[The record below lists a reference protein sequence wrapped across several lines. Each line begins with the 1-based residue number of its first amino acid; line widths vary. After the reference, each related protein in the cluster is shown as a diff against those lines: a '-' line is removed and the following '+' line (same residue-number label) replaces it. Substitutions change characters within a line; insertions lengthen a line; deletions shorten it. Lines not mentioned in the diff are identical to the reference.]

1 MDEQFDVTVIIA
13 TYNRAD
19 MLPGALESV
28 LAQDA
33 GGVRYEVIVVDNNSP
48 DQTREVVES
57 IIARRSPSAPNLRYL
72 FEGQQGVAH
81 ARNTAIGFARAPIIA
96 FTDDDVRV
104 APDWVA
110 MIKRS
115 FDEHPEIDCIGGKVL
130 PIWRAE
136 PPAWLT
142 HKHWSPLALTDYG
155 ETFIRTNTEW
165 PRCLV
170 TANASFRR
178 EVFDRIGLFEPA
190 CQRVKDGIG
199 STEDHELQIRFWN
212 AGGQGLYDPRLVVHA
227 DVQPE
232 RMTKT
237 YHRRWHTGHG
247 RFFAVMRLEEIEIA
261 DVRLFDVPAHL
272 YRQALMDVGRWPIYA
287 LLRRQVK
294 AFEIETNLRFF
305 LGFYRERSREFRAHA
320 PHRSTLREFANF
332 VWRLVAKKSKRAAP
346 KGSPESTRAA
356 SPTPTQLD
364 SGR

>member
-48 DQTREVVES
+48 DQTRQVVES
-57 IIARRSPSAPNLRYL
+57 FIARGPAVKLRYL
-72 FEGQQGVAH
+72 FEGRQGVAH
-81 ARNTAIGFARAPIIA
+81 ARNTALAHARSPIIA

-110 MIKRS
+110 MINRS
-115 FDEHPEIDCIGGKVL
+115 FDEHPEIDCVGGKVL
-130 PIWRAE
+130 PLWRVE

-155 ETFIRTNTEW
+155 EKPIRTSTDW
-165 PRCLV
+165 PLCLV

-178 EVFDRIGLFEPA
+178 SVFDRIGLFEPA

-199 STEDHELQIRFWN
+199 STEDHELQIRFWK

-232 RMTKT
+232 RMTKA

-247 RFFAVMRLEEIEIA
+247 RFSSMMKMQDLEVA
-261 DVRLFDVPAHL
+261 RARLFGVSSFL
-272 YRQALMDVGRWPIYA
+272 YKQALVNFLIWLRYA
-287 LLRRQVK
+287 LTGNTRM
-294 AFEIETNLRFF
+294 AFRTEIKLRFF
-305 LGFYRERSREFRAHA
+305 LGFYRQRRSEYLAARPHGLTRELLTFV
-320 PHRSTLREFANF
+320 RSLAT
-332 VWRLVAKKSKRAAP
+332 
-346 KGSPESTRAA
+346 GSA
-356 SPTPTQLD
+356 
-364 SGR
+364 